1 MFGILGQTGPN
12 AGFRLFPK
20 EEGPYYVNG
29 IGTSVGLLFFAAVL
43 ARVLGLLAR
52 WKSQRRDAVH
62 SSSDPDWSD
71 DTGIN
76 SDNDHPSFQFAV

>member
-12 AGFRLFPK
+12 AGSRFFPK

-43 ARVLGLLAR
+43 AQVLALLAR
-52 WKSQRRDAVH
+52 WKNQRRDTVH
-62 SSSDPDWSD
+62 GSSDPDWSD

-76 SDNDHPSFQFAV
+76 SDDDHPSFRFTV